1 MANEAQKEYWN
12 GEVGARW
19 AERDDFM
26 TRLLEPAAFALL
38 EKISP
43 ASGIDAIDIGC
54 GGGSQTIT
62 LAEKI
67 GVGGSVLG
75 VDISAPLLDC
85 ARERLIRQGLVR
97 ANVEFLKADAD
108 ADADEQY
115 LGLLSFRRGATTQKT
130 TLELANAY
138 RML

>member
-12 GEVGARW
+12 GEVGSRW

-43 ASGIDAIDIGC
+43 ESGIDAIDIGC

-67 GVGGSVLG
+67 GAGHRFALKCRPRKFTKTSKFPEIAGIIGVFGVL
-75 VDISAPLLDC
+75 
-85 ARERLIRQGLVR
+85 
-97 ANVEFLKADAD
+97 
-108 ADADEQY
+108 Y
-115 LGLLSFRRGATTQKT
+115 
-130 TLELANAY
+130 
-138 RML
+138 